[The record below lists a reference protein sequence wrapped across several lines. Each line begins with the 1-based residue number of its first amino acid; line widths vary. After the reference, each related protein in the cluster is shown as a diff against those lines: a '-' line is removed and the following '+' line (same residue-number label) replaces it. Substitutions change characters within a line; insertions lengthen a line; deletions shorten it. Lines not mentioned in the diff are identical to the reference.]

1 MAIWRDIPGW
11 CDYEDLYRSQ
21 VDRLSTGYF
30 VEVGAWVGRSACLM
44 GTLIRDSH
52 KPIAFDT
59 IESGRGDPGVADDLK
74 RLREA
79 GATIELALRLNV
91 AACGLDEYV
100 KVVIDDSVAAARTY
114 ADQSLDFVFLDA
126 AHEEEP
132 VRQDVRAWLPKV
144 RPGGVLAGHDWS
156 YVIVQKSVLEIIRP
170 HEVGT
175 CWLYIVGGR

>member
-21 VDRLSTGYF
+21 VDRLATGHF
-30 VEVGAWVGRSACLM
+30 VEVGSWVGRSACLM
-44 GTLIRDSH
+44 GMLIRDSH
-52 KPIAFDT
+52 KPIAFDA
-59 IESGRGDPGVADDLK
+59 IDHGLGDPGVNAFVDDLVS
-74 RLREA
+74 R
-79 GATIELALRLNV
+79 GTTIIEELHRNV
-91 AACGLDEYV
+91 AACGLSQYV
-100 KVVIDDSVAAARTY
+100 NVRALDSVEAARTY
-114 ADQSLDFVFLDA
+114 TDQSLDFVFLDA

-144 RPGGVLAGHDWS
+144 KPGGVLAGHDWS
-156 YVIVQKSVLEIIRP
+156 YESVQNAVLEIIRP